1 MTTIHD
7 GAGIPPTHQ
16 IWYIDEILRNIL
28 VYIPSGCESTLASCA
43 RVSRALSE
51 PALDALWRKISGL
64 VPLLKLL
71 SRSLREEG
79 KQGSDGPT
87 FVRQSRF
94 LYNMS

>member
-7 GAGIPPTHQ
+7 GAGIHPSYQ
-16 IWYIDEILRNIL
+16 IWSIDEILRNNPA
-28 VYIPSGCESTLASCA
+28 YIPSGCESTLASCA

-51 PALDALWRKISGL
+51 PALDALWRKISDL

-79 KQGSDGPT
+79 KQGSDGTT

-94 LYNMS
+94 LWNMS